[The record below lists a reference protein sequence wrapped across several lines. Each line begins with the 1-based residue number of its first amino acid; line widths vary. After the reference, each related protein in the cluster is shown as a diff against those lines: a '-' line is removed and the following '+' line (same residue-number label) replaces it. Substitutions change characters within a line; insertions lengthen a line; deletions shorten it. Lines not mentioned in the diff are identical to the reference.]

1 MSLLDPNVQLS
12 GDIQSTLNEDQSKLV
27 HLVTQLRYWITK
39 QRVQKTLYQLPATP
53 YEKLPILFDQVNGL
67 YLRSGLKLDWN

>member
-1 MSLLDPNVQLS
+1 MYFSFISFLYLA

-39 QRVQKTLYQLPATP
+39 QRVRKTLYQLPATP
-53 YEKLPILFDQVNGL
+53 YEKLPILYDQVTGL
-67 YLRSGLKLDWN
+67 NRTLV